1 MLRGGPGDDEISG
14 GDGSDVLEGE
24 AGDDL
29 LNGSFGSDQVLGGVG
44 DDILLGSDGTDVLIG
59 GPGQDRLD
67 GGVGEDRLDGGP
79 ERDELDGGLDTDQI
93 LGGGGDDVI
102 IVVAGDVGARRTE
115 VIEGGAGADTLL
127 LDGFTPGDIS
137 EWLEQARLPADSTPG
152 PELSFVMTD
161 PYTGGSYRVS
171 QMEVIRY
178 VTRVPAGEGWG
189 RGTRAVVPQHL
200 RIDHHRR

>member
-1 MLRGGPGDDEISG
+1 MPF
-14 GDGSDVLEGE
+14 
-24 AGDDL
+24 A
-29 LNGSFGSDQVLGGVG
+29 LNSLGTTRFS
-44 DDILLGSDGTDVLIG
+44 LTPASAWASDGTDVLIG

-127 LDGFTPGDIS
+127 LDGFT
-137 EWLEQARLPADSTPG
+137 
-152 PELSFVMTD
+152 
-161 PYTGGSYRVS
+161 
-171 QMEVIRY
+171 
-178 VTRVPAGEGWG
+178 G
-189 RGTRAVVPQHL
+189 RHL
-200 RIDHHRR
+200 RGVDSGFVAAVAH